1 VDAPVVIVSPRRLK
15 TRLGTMFA
23 LESASLAAYAPLL
36 SLHAREGLGLTPLE
50 LSLVF
55 AVGPL
60 TSLIGPPVAGL
71 LADRWL
77 HAERVLA
84 VGSLLRALALFMAAR
99 ATGFHELAVAMA
111 LHGLFASN
119 TGVVVNTVAFQ
130 HLPDA
135 RGFGTTRVW
144 GTAGWFLMVNA
155 SMLYLDAAGAR
166 SAQLAAIHG
175 CFYVASAVACV
186 QAAYALTLPDT
197 PPARGT
203 GGVLAALRAVS
214 LLRSPRFSAALAV
227 AVIYGSL
234 FQANLILQGLFFADP
249 QGLRLSPAAAGRASS
264 VSQLLE
270 LFLFP
275 FLGSML
281 SRLGLRRVVMLGVVA
296 WPLRYAAYF
305 AGGPVWLVVAAQL
318 LHGVS
323 YVLGFAGLQ
332 IAVELMA
339 PAGLRAS
346 AQAAFIAASSGLGNL
361 VGQLGCGLLLE
372 LFATRGGHDW
382 RAVFAAPLLVSCVA
396 VAIAF
401 FGVREPAELGPEQG
415 AA

>member
-1 VDAPVVIVSPRRLK
+1 
-15 TRLGTMFA
+15 MFA

-55 AVGPL
+55 AVGPF
-60 TSLIGPPVAGL
+60 TSLLGPPVAGL
-71 LADRWL
+71 VADRWV

-84 VGSLLRALALFMAAR
+84 VGSLMRAVALFLAAR
-99 ATGFHELAVAMA
+99 ATGFHELVAAMA
-111 LHGLFASN
+111 LHGLFVSN
-119 TGVVVNTVAFQ
+119 TGVVVNTIAFH

-135 RGFGTTRVW
+135 RAFGTTRVW

-155 SMLYLDAAGAR
+155 TMLYLDAYGGRA
-166 SAQLAAIHG
+166 AQLGAIHG
-175 CFYVASAVACV
+175 CFYVGSGMALVE
-186 QAAYALTLPDT
+186 AAYALTLPDT

-203 GGVLAALRAVS
+203 GGLRAALRALS
-214 LLRSPRFSAALAV
+214 LLRSPRFAAALAV

-234 FQANLILQGLFFADP
+234 IQANLILQGLFFADP
-249 QGLRLSPAAAGRASS
+249 GGLGLSPAAAGRASS
-264 VSQLLE
+264 VSQMLE

-281 SRLGLRRVVMLGVVA
+281 GRLGLRRVVLLGVIA

-346 AQAAFIAASSGLGNL
+346 AQAAFITASSGVGNL
-361 VGQLGCGLLLE
+361 AGQLGCGVLLA
-372 LFATRGGHDW
+372 LFATQGAHEW
-382 RAVFAAPLLVSCVA
+382 RAIFAAPLLVSFVA
-396 VAIAF
+396 VAITV
-401 FGVREPAELGPEQG
+401 FGVRETQELGRERL
-415 AA
+415 AS